1 MCRGV
6 LETEDLIPGPSV
18 ALFDYAFQR
27 AYLRFADVAATGI
40 RVAFRHRSQRIV
52 HSPSPLTR
60 ERDRDRLPSHK
71 RQRGHRR
78 PARAPDF
85 TRMSTVGVRR
95 TATAVSARELRAYLG
110 SLSGEELVDLVVEAT
125 RADVRFAQRVTL
137 SAATAGP
144 ETATTIA
151 TYRAAIRAAVGDG
164 FVEWDDVWN
173 YTSDLEATVDSIDA
187 LLATGSAAAVVELTE
202 EFIALVEDAIDRVH
216 DDSDQM
222 TMVLERLSEL
232 HLAACRK
239 AKPDRVALA
248 ERLLA
253 RELSGEWGVFDG
265 AAHTYRTV
273 LGKPGRARLRELA
286 ESEWEQVPERAP
298 GEDRH
303 DRRAARLAAIMEALA
318 GNDLDALV
326 AVKSRDLSRP
336 ERFVQI
342 AELYAEADEH
352 DTALA
357 WAQNA
362 LDAFGDAPGSQL
374 RAFLAAE
381 YARRG
386 RHDDAIAIAR
396 AEFQDRPAINSYH
409 ALRERAQAGDRWPEV
424 RDQAR
429 AWLRARLA
437 TARRQASRKPDP
449 WRGPADFSALVEIL
463 LSEEDVEAAWS
474 AAVEAAWSAAVEGD
488 CDEAL
493 WLDLARR
500 RRDKHPVD
508 AQAVFQR
515 LAEAAIERKG
525 EHRYDVTIAR
535 VRKAGALMSAADFA
549 AYRADLCDRYSRKRN
564 LVTKLEGLA

>member
-1 MCRGV
+1 MEAR
-6 LETEDLIPGPSV
+6 T
-18 ALFDYAFQR
+18 R
-27 AYLRFADVAATGI
+27 
-40 RVAFRHRSQRIV
+40 
-52 HSPSPLTR
+52 SPSGAGA
-60 ERDRDRLPSHK
+60 RLHP
-71 RQRGHRR
+71 
-78 PARAPDF
+78 
-85 TRMSTVGVRR
+85 MSTVSARR
-95 TATAVSARELRAYLG
+95 TATALSAHELRAYLG
-110 SLSGEELVDLVVEAT
+110 SLSGEELVDLVMEAT
-125 RADVRFAQRVTL
+125 RADVRFAQSVTL
-137 SAATAGP
+137 SAATAEP

-151 TYRAAIRAAVGDG
+151 TYRAAIRVAVGDE
-164 FVEWDDVWN
+164 FVEWDEVWD

-187 LLATGSAAAVVELTE
+187 LLAAGSAAAVVELTE
-202 EFIALVEDAIDRVH
+202 EFIALVEDAMDRVH
-216 DDSDQM
+216 DDSGQM
-222 TMVLERLSEL
+222 TMVLDRLSAL

-253 RELSGEWGVFDG
+253 RELTGEWGVFDG

-303 DRRAARLAAIMEALA
+303 DRRAARLATIMEALT

-342 AELYAEADEH
+342 AELYVEAGEH

-386 RHDDAIAIAR
+386 RHDDAIVIAR
-396 AEFQDRPAINSYH
+396 AEFQDRPSVGSYR
-409 ALRERAQAGDRWPEV
+409 ALRERAQAGEGWPEV
-424 RDQAR
+424 RDRAR
-429 AWLRARLA
+429 EWLRARLA
-437 TARRQASRKPDP
+437 TARRQTSRAPDP
-449 WRGPADFSALVEIL
+449 WRRPADFSALVEIL
-463 LSEEDVEAAWS
+463 LSDEDVK
-474 AAVEAAWSAAVEGD
+474 AAWSAAVEGD
-488 CDEAL
+488 CDEGL

-515 LAEAAIERKG
+515 LAQAAIERKG
-525 EHRYDVTIAR
+525 EHRYDSAIAR
-535 VRKAGALMSAADFA
+535 VQEAGTLMSAADFA
-549 AYRADLCDRYSRKRN
+549 AYRTDLCDRYSRKRN
-564 LVTKLEGLA
+564 LVTKLEGLT